1 MVDLRK
7 GTQGENSMKGL
18 NAVVLAY
25 DNRSY
30 NDKEGNLKGRFLD
43 VRLHPEDRRAE
54 GQTSLAFAV
63 KPDKN
68 APGGYNN
75 GVGYSAKQL
84 DAIKEAA
91 GDNVAP
97 LNDKDGKQ
105 VGTIYGVKGDVF
117 FSNNAAVLNTKTVE
131 ATDLSVQ
138 PNADGKSIQ
147 DQIFD
152 KQRANKEAKA
162 KTAEKSEAEAPALE
176 AEKAEPAKKPAAKKP
191 ASRTRAKAAATKA
204 AAEAKAAEAPAPE
217 EPGLG

>member
-63 KPDKN
+63 KKDDK

-91 GDNVAP
+91 GDNTAP

-117 FSNNAAVLNTKTVE
+117 FSNNAAVLNTKTLE
-131 ATDLSVQ
+131 STDLSVQ

-152 KQRANKEAKA
+152 KQRANKDAKG
-162 KTAEKSEAEAPALE
+162 AEKSEAEAPAPE
-176 AEKAEPAKKPAAKKP
+176 AEKPAAKKP